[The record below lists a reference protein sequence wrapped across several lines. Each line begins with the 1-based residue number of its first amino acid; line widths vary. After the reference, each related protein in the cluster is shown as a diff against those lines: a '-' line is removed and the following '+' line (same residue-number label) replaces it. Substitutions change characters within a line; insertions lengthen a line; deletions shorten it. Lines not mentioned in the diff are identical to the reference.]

1 MNPAILIA
9 TTTRWFP
16 TVRLGIAFANAGCAV
31 DAVCPSGHPLART
44 KALRRMY
51 RYSNFAPLSSL
62 ADAISASQP
71 DLIVPGDDLATHRLH
86 ELYEREFVRNGKQS
100 QICLLLERS
109 LGRPESFP
117 IVYERARFMQ
127 LAHEAGVRV
136 PKTRAITGLGELRA
150 WTAETG
156 FPVVLKSDG
165 SSGGE
170 GVKVVHTVDDAERA
184 FRKLHAPPLLARAAK
199 RALVDGDTTLLWP
212 SLLRRRPVISGQ
224 TFIAGREA
232 NSTVACWKGSVLA
245 ALHFEV
251 LNKTHATGH
260 ATVLKLVEHS
270 EMARAVETMVARL
283 KLSGVH
289 GFDFV
294 LEASTRDAYLI
305 EINPRSTQVGH
316 LALGPGRDLAFALVS
331 AAVGTNIQ
339 PSQTLIDNQTIALF
353 PQEWARDPASSFL
366 QSAYHDVPW
375 EEPELIRACVD
386 RVRKRN
392 RSLKKS
398 DWDQAVAHLM
408 RFAPKKSAAA
418 PSSQVRPETE

>member
-16 TVRLGIAFANAGCAV
+16 TVRLGMAFANAGCSV
-31 DAVCPSGHPLART
+31 DAVCPSSHPLART
-44 KALRRMY
+44 RAVRRMY
-51 RYSNFAPLSSL
+51 KYSNFAPLSSL
-62 ADAISASQP
+62 TNAISASQP

-86 ELYEREFVRNGKQS
+86 ELYEREAIRNGKQS
-100 QICLLLERS
+100 QICLLLEHS
-109 LGRPESFP
+109 LGAPESFP

-127 LAHEAGVRV
+127 LAHDAGVRV
-136 PKTRAITGLGELRA
+136 PKTRPIASLEELRR
-150 WTAETG
+150 WTDETG

-170 GVKVVHTVDDAERA
+170 GVKVVQTVEDAHRS
-184 FRKLHAPPLLARAAK
+184 FCKLHAPPLLARAAK
-199 RALVDGDTTLLWP
+199 RAFVDGDTTLLWP
-212 SLLRRRPVISGQ
+212 SLLRRRPAVSGQ

-251 LNKTHATGH
+251 LNKTHSTGH
-260 ATVLKLVEHS
+260 ATVLKLVEHP

-294 LEASTRDAYLI
+294 LEANTRDAYLI

-316 LALGPGRDLAFALVS
+316 LALGPGRDLASALI
-331 AAVGTNIQ
+331 AAAAGTNVQ
-339 PSQTLIDNQTIALF
+339 PSQKLTDNQTIALF

-375 EEPELIRACVD
+375 EEPELIRACID

-392 RSLKKS
+392 RSLRKN

-408 RFAPKKSAAA
+408 RFAPQQPTAA
-418 PSSQVRPETE
+418 PSSRVRPETE